1 MHNHQRM
8 LRSLVLLT
16 MLLVSAIVPPGYASA
31 GAAGVAH
38 ETCDR
43 VNLVETTLPWP
54 ADLHYAASEALC
66 RRPADIL
73 PGDDRRL
80 ILTSLD
86 LLNDGAAAI
95 ATVVMRPE
103 ALPERYESLLQFP
116 TALVVLQRETTG
128 WRGAVQGTEAF
139 AQLAR
144 AAGVHDDAAPL
155 APQGLPGS
163 LNLKWPWKEG
173 QQWVYTQGPHW
184 INAASIDLA
193 PPFAIPPDRREVVA
207 AADGRVEHKC
217 VDHIQVQVILSHR
230 DGYATEYLHLDKN
243 SASHLTPRQTQVR
256 QGERLGIT
264 YNRFNYQGACG
275 WGTGPH
281 LHFSVGRWS
290 NGRFLR
296 QNIVGTVISG
306 YTLGRNNCFTR
317 SGTQPL
323 CVRAWITSDNT
334 PITLVTPGQSVNAEI
349 TGAKPRDDYYLDGAA
364 GQEVTIE
371 MIRTSGGLDPYLSIY
386 RPNGALLAHDNNG
399 AGFPHARLMMRLPDT
414 GRYRIEAKAINNQT
428 GAYTLRVIAGVG
440 SGDPDDN
447 RWLEH
452 DNWLDGRIT
461 PQTDEDTYVFT
472 GIAGRIVGIRM
483 NRTDGNLDSFLELY
497 DPSGI
502 RIATNDD
509 GGGTNNN
516 AWLVAV
522 LPRNG
527 VYRVKARSYQHQTTG
542 AYRIR
547 LKMENPP
554 NYARDRFAYSSSNE
568 RSWLNA
574 AGAFDGKLDTRWSSE
589 FSDPQWICVNLGNNR
604 TIDTVTLRW
613 ETAYGRRYGIYVSTD
628 GLISWRNVFWTD
640 NGRGGVEVIQF
651 PATTARYVCMYGA
664 ARGTQWG
671 YSLWEMEVFNSAEA
685 AAPTVP
691 PDPDDKPLDTI
702 VPLAPAPLP
711 EDEVDPYL
719 ESGDHAQEVVP
730 LAGGEPEPQPEMTV
744 ADAGRPSASIEYVIP
759 GYPGGGVIVY
769 PDQTLTF
776 EGSAADNDAE
786 GDDPQIV
793 AYEWRSNRDGVLST
807 ERQFTRPAASL
818 AFGEHTITF
827 RARDNEGVWSEEAQ
841 VTIQVQPYQVFLPL
855 TIR

>member
-1 MHNHQRM
+1 MHNHYLKQFIV
-8 LRSLVLLT
+8 VLLT
-16 MLLVSAIVPPGYASA
+16 ALFVSAIVPPGYASS
-31 GAAGVAH
+31 GAAGIVQG
-38 ETCDR
+38 TCDR

-103 ALPERYESLLQFP
+103 ALPERYESLLVFP
-116 TALVVLQRETTG
+116 SALVVLQREATG

-139 AQLAR
+139 TQLAR

-193 PPFAIPPDRREVVA
+193 PLFAIPPDQREVVA

-217 VDHIQVQVILSHR
+217 EDNIQVQVILSHR

-243 SASHLTPRQTQVR
+243 SASHLKKQLTQVR

-264 YNRFNYQGACG
+264 YNRFNYQSACG

-290 NGRFLR
+290 NGRFIR
-296 QNIVGTVISG
+296 ESIVGTVISG
-306 YTLGRNNCFTR
+306 YTLGRNNCF
-317 SGTQPL
+317 SKPGAQSL
-323 CVRAWITSDNT
+323 CLRALITSDNS
-334 PITLVTPGQSVNAEI
+334 PITLVAPGQSVNAEI

-386 RPNGALLAHDNNG
+386 RPNGALLALDNNS
-399 AGFPHARLMMRLPDT
+399 AGSLNARLVVRLPDA

-428 GAYTLRVIAGVG
+428 GAYTLRVIAGAG
-440 SGDPDDN
+440 SRDPDDN

-452 DNWLDGRIT
+452 DRWLDGRIT
-461 PQTDEDTYVFT
+461 PQTDEDAYFFN

-497 DPSGI
+497 DPNGS
-502 RIATNDD
+502 RIATNDN
-509 GGGTNNN
+509 GGGTDNN

-527 VYRVKARSYQHQTTG
+527 VYRVKARSYQQQTTG

-547 LKMENPP
+547 LRMENPP
-554 NYARDRFAYSSSNE
+554 NYARDKRAYASSIE
-568 RSWLNA
+568 WPWLNA
-574 AGAFDGKLDTRWSSE
+574 AKAFDGKLDTRWSSQ
-589 FSDPQWICVNLGNNR
+589 FSDPQWICVDLGNNR

-613 ETAYGRRYGIYVSTD
+613 ENAYGRRYGINVSTD
-628 GLISWRNVFWTD
+628 GRNWRNVFWTD

-664 ARGTQWG
+664 ARGTRWG
-671 YSLWEMEVFNSAEA
+671 YSLWEMEVSNSAEA

-691 PDPDDKPLDTI
+691 PDPEDKPPDTI
-702 VPLAPAPLP
+702 APLAPAPLP

-719 ESGDHAQEVVP
+719 ESGEHAQEVVP

-744 ADAGRPSASIEYVIP
+744 ADAGRPSAAIVYVTP
-759 GYPGGGVIVY
+759 GYPGGGVVVY

-776 EGSAADNDAE
+776 EGEAADNDAE

-807 ERQFTRPAASL
+807 ERQFTRLAASL

-827 RARDNEGVWSEEAQ
+827 RARDNEGVWSEEVQ